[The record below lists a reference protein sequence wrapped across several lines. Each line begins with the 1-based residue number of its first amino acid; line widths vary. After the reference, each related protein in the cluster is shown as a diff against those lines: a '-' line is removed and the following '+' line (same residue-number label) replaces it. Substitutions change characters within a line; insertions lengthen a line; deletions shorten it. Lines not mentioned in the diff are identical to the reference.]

1 MESLNVHSVYLCF
14 ENVRGSAW
22 VRNWV
27 LERAGKDAQWLFKV
41 LVVWKSQEGKR
52 SASYGE
58 KIFSCTRSVIFKW
71 RKKKSVS
78 RFRDTGEQHLLRNPF
93 RELAQWSEPTAGFY
107 STAHVGMM
115 LEEPF
120 GLLHNPGM
128 VEIFIYTPIMAIS
141 SQSAEHRHETKVI
154 QRQELGV

>member
-1 MESLNVHSVYLCF
+1 MTLQSSGGLKVTGREEVCLLWR
-14 ENVRGSAW
+14 EN
-22 VRNWV
+22 
-27 LERAGKDAQWLFKV
+27 
-41 LVVWKSQEGKR
+41 
-52 SASYGE
+52 
-58 KIFSCTRSVIFKW
+58 IFLHQVSDLQMKE
-71 RKKKSVS
+71 KKKSVS

-107 STAHVGMM
+107 RTARVGMM

-141 SQSAEHRHETKVI
+141 AQSAEHRHETKVI
-154 QRQELGV
+154 QCQELGV